1 MADKADGVGIDLAA
15 EECHGSACA
24 EAAGV
29 NVVCGEPEVG
39 KGVCRLTE
47 YHGEVIGCE
56 GEVAAAPGISAQRGG
71 GCATTLAESDTPFGE
86 GVDGACGGVTTAGV
100 ADDFAPFT
108 IFLVVECDGDMR
120 RPVQVRGGGR
130 GGVEFLVP
138 YGEGDVAQA

>member
-1 MADKADGVGIDLAA
+1 M
-15 EECHGSACA
+15 
-24 EAAGV
+24 
-29 NVVCGEPEVG
+29 
-39 KGVCRLTE
+39 CRLTE

-56 GEVAAAPGISAQRGG
+56 GELAAAPGISAQRGG
-71 GCATTLAESDTPFGE
+71 GCATTLAESDTPLDE
-86 GVDGACGGVTTAGV
+86 GVDGACGGVTTACV

-108 IFLVVECDGDMR
+108 IFLVVECDGDVR